1 MPNFLNF
8 SVRFAAIFSLPT
20 LLLILSIPIRPAFA
34 GNEFS
39 SCIGGL
45 VDSGVSPEQAAE
57 ACSDAL
63 EPKELAECVGTIR
76 DETPI
81 EAEDALTACY
91 RVRRPNDMADCVV
104 DIHADALNVSPA
116 AQSDATK
123 DETKSAQTPSSAPP
137 AEADDR
143 DSSRPTQL
151 EINQDT
157 EMSPS
162 MMALDSCR
170 RSLFPERHASCVIA
184 LSQDIPENSPAKAM
198 ETCLSAEDFPR
209 DLFPA
214 YGGD

>member
-1 MPNFLNF
+1 MPNFLKF
-8 SVRFAAIFSLPT
+8 SVRFAAIFSVPT
-20 LLLILSIPIRPAFA
+20 ILLILSIPIRPASA

-39 SCIGGL
+39 SCIDGL
-45 VDSGVSPEQAAE
+45 VDSGISPEQAGE

-76 DETPI
+76 GETSI
-81 EAEDALTACY
+81 EAENALTACY

-104 DIHADALNVSPA
+104 DIHADALNISPA

-123 DETKSAQTPSSAPP
+123 DETKNAQTPSSAPP
-137 AEADDR
+137 TEVDT
-143 DSSRPTQL
+143 DSPRPTEL

-162 MMALDSCR
+162 LMALDSCR

-209 DLFPA
+209 ELFPA